1 MDSTDILIDA
11 VERIRS
17 LVHDVTEEI
26 TAEELTFRPDPE
38 ANTVAWLVW
47 HLTRVQDSQVAQAAG
62 TNELWITESWEQQF
76 VLPFD
81 RSASGYGQTPD
92 EVAEV
97 HPPVGLLVGYHDEVA
112 DRTVAYLRE
121 LDASDLDRV
130 VDAGWDPPVTLGI
143 RLISILSDD
152 LQHAGQA
159 AYIRGLA
166 ERSRGR

>member
-17 LVHDVTEEI
+17 LVHGITEHITEEQ
-26 TAEELTFRPDPE
+26 LTFRPDPE
-38 ANTVAWLVW
+38 ANTVAWLIW
-47 HLTRVQDSQVAQAAG
+47 HLTRGQDSQVAQVAG
-62 TNELWITESWEQQF
+62 TNELWITEAWEERF
-76 VLPFD
+76 ALPFE
-81 RSASGYGQTPD
+81 RSANGYGQTAA

-97 HPPVGLLVGYHDEVA
+97 HPSAELLVGYHNEVA
-112 DRTVAYLRE
+112 DRTVAYLQN
-121 LDASDLDRV
+121 LHSADLDGV
-130 VDAGWDPPVTLGI
+130 VDPAWDPPVTLGV
-143 RLISILSDD
+143 RLTSIISDD